1 MVDIAS
7 PNLPHSEWMARA
19 AQHRSMVKHWTDPC
33 RARRDAHQAHPVF
46 DFLFTYYPFSL
57 GKLEQW
63 HPGMGVTLE
72 NSTDATPVY
81 NPRHYQITAESIRL
95 APEKLADK
103 PRQRIAW
110 IHNLLVLTQHR
121 PANFSCFGMHE
132 WAMVYQGNHAGQPGD
147 IRHQESAP
155 LRLSQE
161 EIDHIVETHPI
172 TCSHFDAFRFFSP
185 AALQFNKLQPTL
197 NTRQDFEQP
206 GCLHTNMD
214 LYKWASKCMPWV
226 GSDLL
231 WQCFQLALA
240 ARELDM
246 QASPYDLT
254 RYGYSP
260 IKIETAQGRTEYEK
274 QQRGINERAQPLR
287 QKIIDTLALC
297 LIKSV
302 AEA

>member
-1 MVDIAS
+1 MVDIAATQ
-7 PNLPHSEWMARA
+7 LTHSEWTERA
-19 AQHRSMVKHWTDPC
+19 AQHRSMVKRWTDPY
-33 RARRDAHQAHPVF
+33 RARRGAHQAHPVF
-46 DFLFTYYPFSL
+46 DFLFSYYPFSL

-63 HPGMGVTLE
+63 HPGMGFSLE
-72 NSTDATPVY
+72 NSPGATPGY
-81 NPRHYQITAESIRL
+81 NPRHYQIRAESIRL
-95 APEKLADK
+95 APENLADK

-132 WAMVYQGNHAGQPGD
+132 WAMVYQGNQAGRPSD
-147 IRHQESAP
+147 IRHRESAS

-161 EIDHIVETHPI
+161 EIDHIVESHPI
-172 TCSHFDAFRFFSP
+172 ACSHFDAFRFFAP
-185 AALQFNKLQPTL
+185 AALPFNRLQPSL
-197 NTRQDFEQP
+197 DARQDFEQP

-254 RYGYSP
+254 RYGYAP
-260 IKIETAQGRTEYEK
+260 IKIETAPGRTEYEK
-274 QQRGINERAQPLR
+274 QQREIHARAQPLR
-287 QKIIDTLALC
+287 QHLIDTLALC
-297 LIKSV
+297 LIKPV